1 MQSRSAKHATDG
13 STSHRFFTRFPK
25 PRTSRKRRQG
35 PILETLET
43 RTLLSITA
51 SLNTATQVLTFN
63 QATSNDQLTLYETD
77 VDNSGTIDGFAAV
90 YDDGIA
96 PPLNSLLLIRG
107 RSRSLEH
114 RCGSVWPRRHDPD
127 RV

>member
-13 STSHRFFTRFPK
+13 GTSHRFLSRFPK

-63 QATSNDQLTLYETD
+63 QATLATTSSPSYETD
-77 VDNSGTIDGFAAV
+77 VDNSGSLDGFAAV
-90 YDDGIA
+90 YDDGIT
-96 PPLNSLLLIRG
+96 P
-107 RSRSLEH
+107 RSTA
-114 RCGSVWPRRHDPD
+114 CY
-127 RV
+127 